1 MDQTCPFRFLDLV
14 DLGREAA
21 AEGIGAIGVAPAW
34 RGGGRKSA
42 WNLLGAQGSFCYF
55 VSLYSSHV
63 FPRCSRGSAMSAAVL
78 PSANGSVAKLHAKGK
93 PRASGARGA
102 TRKGSGVNCDS
113 RLPCGE
119 SKPQLTPD
127 PLGATDPLGP
137 TPEPGKKSRKRR
149 AWQPEARDHYI
160 YQLVKFE
167 GHTQGEAAVM
177 QRLSQATVSR
187 IIDRYERWQAHADP
201 REGGRLDPA
210 ERLRAQRWL
219 TYERNELIL
228 GSALRI
234 ARAVEG
240 TAELWKT
247 VRTEPKD
254 PYRTDKASVRD
265 ETTMIDRTGVAAR
278 FLRLAF
284 KVNMEQLALVEKDP
298 PPLPGPLNDEEVA
311 EEERQD
317 AAVAEE
323 FRRQELLAG
332 TKPGPG
338 DAPESTENE
347 CPPLRE
353 QVCSRLE
360 EEPGA
365 APLNLHNLHDGPG
378 EKSGATAN
386 PPCTC
391 AADARAEKNPADA
404 CIAEIDEVSPPRRR
418 FQEVRSPLSLLGGGP

>member
-1 MDQTCPFRFLDLV
+1 
-14 DLGREAA
+14 
-21 AEGIGAIGVAPAW
+21 
-34 RGGGRKSA
+34 
-42 WNLLGAQGSFCYF
+42 
-55 VSLYSSHV
+55 
-63 FPRCSRGSAMSAAVL
+63 
-78 PSANGSVAKLHAKGK
+78 
-93 PRASGARGA
+93 
-102 TRKGSGVNCDS
+102 
-113 RLPCGE
+113 
-119 SKPQLTPD
+119 LTPD
-127 PLGATDPLGP
+127 PVEA
-137 TPEPGKKSRKRR
+137 TPEPGKKTRKRR

-160 YQLVKFE
+160 YHLVKFE
-167 GHTQGEAAVM
+167 GHTQGEAASM
-177 QRLSQATVSR
+177 QRISQATVSR

-247 VRTEPKD
+247 VRTEPGD
-254 PYRTDKASVRD
+254 PYRRDKASVKD

-298 PPLPGPLNDEEVA
+298 PPLPGALNAEEIA

-323 FRRQELLAG
+323 FRRQERLLAA

-338 DAPESTENE
+338 ESAEGEMGREGEGETTSAEGSPAANAVPSTQYRVLGTEYSVPNAVAGGGLSEAPT
-347 CPPLRE
+347 
-353 QVCSRLE
+353 V
-360 EEPGA
+360 A
-365 APLNLHNLHDGPG
+365 APATSLLNLHTLHNGG
-378 EKSGATAN
+378 AENSGASDLAAEA
-386 PPCTC
+386 C
-391 AADARAEKNPADA
+391 ASQAPADKKPA
-404 CIAEIDEVSPPRRR
+404 DSCIAEIDKASPPRRR
-418 FQEVRSPLSLLGGGP
+418 GGIRPRETQASLACASG